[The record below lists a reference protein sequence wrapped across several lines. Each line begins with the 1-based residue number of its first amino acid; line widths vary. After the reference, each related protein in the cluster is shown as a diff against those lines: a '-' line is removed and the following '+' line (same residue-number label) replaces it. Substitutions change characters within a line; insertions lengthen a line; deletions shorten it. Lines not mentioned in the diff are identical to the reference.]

1 MLIIYAYVLTR
12 RFWRDLEIVENSHA
26 GDSVICNMDFYDAV
40 YTEMSKE
47 IDKWLK
53 IYIELL
59 FLKEDAP
66 ESEFTRPAG
75 RAIIWLLKQYGEW
88 DFPKKVK
95 DRYRKDI
102 PEFLLRGE
110 FKKACENGLKLDDAT
125 MCILN
130 HDIYDRM
137 YTLLGRHV
145 MQKIYL

>member
-1 MLIIYAYVLTR
+1 MKRKEHIETGDTIYTP
-12 RFWRDLEIVENSHA
+12 RFCSVTIDEVFENCTAAKSA
-26 GDSVICNMDFYDAV
+26 G
-40 YTEMSKE
+40 YTEPTHY
-47 IDKWLK
+47 KWLK
-53 IYIELL
+53 VYIELL

-110 FKKACENGLKLDDAT
+110 FKKACKNGLKLDDAT

-145 MQKIYL
+145 LQKIYL